1 MKIAIIYTA
10 KSDELTNS
18 LHTSIKNKF
27 GKDVEIAEYQDVTAL
42 TEAAKAGKVTAKAA
56 ALYGK
61 LLLQAVEDGANG
73 ILSTCCVMGD
83 VVESLHAFLKFA
95 GVAVLSIDEPFCK
108 AALLKHKKI
117 CLLATAAPAAT
128 SVAHT
133 LDRYKNSLNANGTF
147 KTVIV
152 TGTAGLKG
160 DVFSQKIWEAA
171 EAQVKECDGFVLA
184 QPSMAGA
191 ADYLR
196 KKSGK
201 AVYCAT
207 DDPVTLLKVK

>member
-27 GKDVEIAEYQDVTAL
+27 GKDVEITEYQDMTAL
-42 TEAAKAGKVTAKAA
+42 TEAAKAGKVTQKVAV
-56 ALYGK
+56 LYGK

-108 AALLKHKKI
+108 AALLKHKKL
-117 CLLATAAPAAT
+117 CLLATAGPAAT
-128 SVAHT
+128 AVEHT
-133 LDRYKNSLNANGTF
+133 LNRYKNTLQANGTV

-152 TGTAGLKG
+152 SGTAGLKG
-160 DVFSQKIWEAA
+160 AAFSQKVWEAA
-171 EAQVKECDGFVLA
+171 KAQVKECDCFVLA
-184 QPSMAGA
+184 QPSMVGA

-196 KKSGK
+196 QQSGK
-201 AVYCAT
+201 EVYTAV
-207 DDPVTLLKVK
+207 DDPVTLLQVE